1 MVMLSRNEDMY
12 KAVGDPKAFNSGQ
25 EKQDSALTLLNMRVK
40 RNDFKNISF
49 WSSTKESNVVYT

>member
-49 WSSTKESNVVYT
+49 WSSTKV